1 MSTNENTPSE
11 NDVPVKKLTLVR
23 TTLVT
28 LRARSGVRTGLG
40 ASKTLTPG
48 CMPSDTNAH
57 SSGQDNG

>member
-1 MSTNENTPSE
+1 
-11 NDVPVKKLTLVR
+11 VPVKKLTLVR

-28 LRARSGVRTGLG
+28 LRARSGLRTGK
-40 ASKTLTPG
+40 ASKSLTPG